1 MKNNIKNT
9 TKARC
14 SILGITTL
22 KQRRARCDMI
32 QKDKFHHELEKI
44 KRFRSHVTCR
54 QRINSQNIDRSLL
67 VREIVK
73 NCEERFRFFQ
83 QQGTTLLECS
93 SRHAY

>member
-44 KRFRSHVTCR
+44 
-54 QRINSQNIDRSLL
+54 
-67 VREIVK
+67 
-73 NCEERFRFFQ
+73 
-83 QQGTTLLECS
+83 
-93 SRHAY
+93 